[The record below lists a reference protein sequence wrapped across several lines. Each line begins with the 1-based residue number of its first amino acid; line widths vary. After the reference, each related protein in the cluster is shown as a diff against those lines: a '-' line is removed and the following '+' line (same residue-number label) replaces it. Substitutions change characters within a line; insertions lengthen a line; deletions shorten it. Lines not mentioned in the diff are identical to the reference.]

1 MNHYYYYN
9 EFVVDTIGRLIGL
22 WNKAKK
28 TEELFAFV
36 ASGFGPTCLALP
48 KASQLNGD
56 YKSYI

>member
-1 MNHYYYYN
+1 MSHYYYYN

-36 ASGFGPTCLALP
+36 ASGLGPTCLVLYHR
-48 KASQLNGD
+48 S
-56 YKSYI
+56 